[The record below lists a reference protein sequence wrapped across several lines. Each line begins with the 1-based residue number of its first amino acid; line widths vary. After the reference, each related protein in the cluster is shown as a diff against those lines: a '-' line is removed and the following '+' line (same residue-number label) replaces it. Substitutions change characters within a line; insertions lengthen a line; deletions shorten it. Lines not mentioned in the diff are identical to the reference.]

1 MDGRKNNGGARKGAG
16 RPPKAVEESLHKL
29 MRSALPEEEFWD
41 IVASEL
47 RNNGRNMG
55 VAMKLY
61 AGYLYGQP
69 TQKVDLKVEEKNLPE
84 WMQEK
89 LDKS

>member
-1 MDGRKNNGGARKGAG
+1 MPDGRKNNGGHPNSGRK
-16 RPPKAVEESLHKL
+16 PKAVEESLHKL
-29 MRSALPEEEFWD
+29 MRSALPEDEFWD

-69 TQKVDLKVEEKNLPE
+69 KQKVDLKVEEKNLPE
-84 WMQEK
+84 WMQDK
-89 LDKS
+89 LD

>member
-1 MDGRKNNGGARKGAG
+1 MAGVKGRSGRKT
-16 RPPKAVEESLHKL
+16 KATEESLHKL

-69 TQKVDLKVEEKNLPE
+69 KQKVDLKVEDKNLPE